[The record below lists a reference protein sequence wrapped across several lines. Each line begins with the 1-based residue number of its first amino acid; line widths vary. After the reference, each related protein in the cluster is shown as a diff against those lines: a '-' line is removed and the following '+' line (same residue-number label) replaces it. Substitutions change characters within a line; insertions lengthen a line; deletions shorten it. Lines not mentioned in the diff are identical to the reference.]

1 MNGDDVFV
9 VIFCVACDVIGGTDC
24 LISSSLSLSLSLS
37 IALALSLDFDT
48 YLCALYMQPY
58 VDQMWRSR
66 WPLGCRPK
74 RLKTIAAH
82 CQIACSVGGNLA
94 CNSATLIRFWVSDSL
109 PPFPHPFPG
118 CASTTFEWRLT
129 VKEAVA
135 RRTRMENAKWLKDAQ
150 RNRTKMSP
158 SRGGREREKV
168 KKAFAK

>member
-1 MNGDDVFV
+1 MNEQIQDTNTTTNTNTEQKSLQAVGRMNGDDVFV

-24 LISSSLSLSLSLS
+24 LIYSSLSLSLSLS
-37 IALALSLDFDT
+37 IVLALSPQFDFDS

-109 PPFPHPFPG
+109 PPF
-118 CASTTFEWRLT
+118 RI
-129 VKEAVA
+129 
-135 RRTRMENAKWLKDAQ
+135 
-150 RNRTKMSP
+150 P
-158 SRGGREREKV
+158 SRDVRQPHLSG
-168 KKAFAK
+168 A